1 MSQLFPR
8 GFRVRYWHRHLRR
21 DVFIAIGLVPVVVFL
36 ITIVFRLLAIM
47 PPSKGL
53 VSFTKAL
60 VTQVDWLA
68 FVNSLLPGL
77 YLTLIAMVVL
87 VLGASYWYW
96 KTYQFQGFWATVFR
110 LERLSNWLIANQY
123 YLVKEVDEKEH
134 RLSFNLSGEKGGW
147 HW

>member
-1 MSQLFPR
+1 MSKLFPR

-87 VLGASYWYW
+87 VLG
-96 KTYQFQGFWATVFR
+96 KLLV
-110 LERLSNWLIANQY
+110 LEDLSISRVLGDYFSLRKVI
-123 YLVKEVDEKEH
+123 
-134 RLSFNLSGEKGGW
+134 
-147 HW
+147 

>member
-8 GFRVRYWHRHLRR
+8 GFRVRYWHRYLRR

-60 VTQVDWLA
+60 V

-134 RLSFNLSGEKGGW
+134 RLSFNLGGEKGGW